1 MILQSALSETITTA
15 MLLLPRMM
23 DCTQP
28 IGLSGL
34 VHTTYQ
40 SPWQLFILQ
49 NSDTDMK
56 RILDACCGSRMCWF
70 DKDNPEALFM
80 DIRQETTTLCDGRT
94 LTVNPDVI
102 GDFRNMPFDNE
113 SFYVVLFDPPHLK
126 NLGKSSWMAKKYG
139 RLFPTWEDDIKQGFD
154 ECMRVLK
161 PNGVLVFKW
170 NEQQIS
176 TTKIIEVVKQEPL
189 FGHTSGKG
197 NHTIWMCFIK

>member
-1 MILQSALSETITTA
+1 
-15 MLLLPRMM
+15 
-23 DCTQP
+23 
-28 IGLSGL
+28 
-34 VHTTYQ
+34 
-40 SPWQLFILQ
+40 
-49 NSDTDMK
+49 MK

-80 DIRQETTTLCDGRT
+80 DIRQETDTLCDGRP
-94 LTVNPDVI
+94 LEVKPDIV
-102 GDFRNMPFDNE
+102 GDFRDMPFESE
-113 SFYVVLFDPPHLK
+113 SFYAVLFDPPHLK

-161 PNGVLVFKW
+161 PNGTLIFKW

-176 TTKIIEVVKQEPL
+176 TDKILEIVGKQPL

>member
-1 MILQSALSETITTA
+1 
-15 MLLLPRMM
+15 
-23 DCTQP
+23 
-28 IGLSGL
+28 
-34 VHTTYQ
+34 
-40 SPWQLFILQ
+40 
-49 NSDTDMK
+49 MK

-70 DKDNPEALFM
+70 DKHNSEALFM
-80 DIRQETTTLCDGRT
+80 DIRRETKTLCDGRI
-94 LTVNPDVI
+94 LEVNPDII

-126 NLGKSSWMAKKYG
+126 NLGNSSWLAKKYG
-139 RLFPTWEDDIKQGFD
+139 RLLPSWEDDIKQGFD

-161 PNGVLVFKW
+161 PNGVLIFKW